1 MSMVFLVPHSTST
14 SLQVLLL
21 YSSFSDTYHIL
32 PHIILCPLLLLAT
45 NNSSSPTL
53 LSSTFLYVLLLV
65 HHGVARLSPLL
76 NVSSFSTYTFPFF
89 NTNFPSIYHSF
100 PLNTF
105 TPAFFISS
113 TTLATSLFLLLV
125 IFIFLVYLLQILLL
139 LLLIKYES
147 NDS

>member
-76 NVSSFSTYTFPFF
+76 MFHPLAHTLFPPSTP
-89 NTNFPSIYHSF
+89 
-100 PLNTF
+100 
-105 TPAFFISS
+105 
-113 TTLATSLFLLLV
+113 TSLLSATPFLS
-125 IFIFLVYLLQILLL
+125 IPLLL
-139 LLLIKYES
+139 LSSSPLLLQLLLCSYFQLFLFFQYIYFRS
-147 NDS
+147 FYYYF